1 MSFLDVAL
9 TWCYNLPQSDLV
21 LVGPF
26 KAGTLSA
33 CPQRFSVRTN
43 FKILNTGAGQQISWR
58 LSKMKK
64 RLFLCLFAMLLSCIS
79 SFAQQAQPPMQPL
92 TFWYEYTVNP
102 GKEDDFMDLVK
113 TVGQPVR
120 DKLMTDG
127 VVLAWGVETPLLRV
141 PGNATHVIWYAVAD
155 YAGVEKVDSA
165 MRAQIAKLNDE
176 AAKSGTTK
184 KGQKPAASLTARLG
198 EVADM
203 SKVHDYLTRDLVIG
217 FSPTSSA
224 GLLPFVRYNFVKV
237 KPGKGADY
245 RKAWEKYNKPVF
257 EKLAADGVIV
267 AYGLS
272 VEDIRTDGD
281 FTHYAWYAVKDLA
294 SFDKVRAAF
303 TADRDHRSQE
313 EQDAI
318 THLFV
323 SVQDP
328 DATRSEVQRS
338 LIFHVPAPK

>member
-1 MSFLDVAL
+1 
-9 TWCYNLPQSDLV
+9 
-21 LVGPF
+21 
-26 KAGTLSA
+26 
-33 CPQRFSVRTN
+33 
-43 FKILNTGAGQQISWR
+43 
-58 LSKMKK
+58 
-64 RLFLCLFAMLLSCIS
+64 
-79 SFAQQAQPPMQPL
+79 MQPL

-120 DKLMTDG
+120 DKLMAEG
-127 VVLAWGVETPLLRV
+127 VVMAWGVDTPLLRV
-141 PGNATHVIWYAVAD
+141 PGNATHIVWYAVND
-155 YAGVEKVDSA
+155 YAGVEKVDTA

-176 AAKSGTTK
+176 AAKSGGAK
-184 KGQKPAASLTARLG
+184 KGQKPAASVTARLA

-217 FSPTSSA
+217 FSPSSA
-224 GLLPFVRYNFVKV
+224 SGSLPFARYNFFKV
-237 KPGKGADY
+237 KPGKGSDL

-257 EKLAADGVIV
+257 EKLAADGVVI

-281 FTHYAWYAVKDLA
+281 FTHYVWYAVKDLG

-318 THLFV
+318 SHLFV
-323 SVQDP
+323 SLQDP
-328 DATRSEVQRS
+328 DAARSEVLRS